1 MMKLTDYLQNTTIF
15 EGGGLGKKFGAV
27 PIEKRNIDPTV
38 EYFLDKFKEVT
49 QIFIN
54 INEVKIL
61 GSGGQKEISG
71 DIDISVSKNISQ
83 KLVQY
88 LIDELQKSPKR
99 DLFIKN
105 AKKSF
110 IENEKEKFIKLN
122 ENEKEEFIKLNENKI
137 IAIASLKFGRSVGSP
152 FDLDAKGIKLL
163 TTIEDFDLDD
173 GMPGLIPFVS
183 NVMQP
188 NGTLN
193 EKKVQIDLNFGD
205 QEWMSFAY
213 HYTPEE
219 SPNEKPI
226 KGLHRNIILECLIE
240 TLGGVWGFQKGFKIS
255 KNDIKFNE
263 NKTQF
268 IDFLNKKLKF
278 NIEEKDLKT
287 FFNILNIVK
296 KLNKNIRT
304 KIFNLMINKLGHS
317 LVPAGVYI
325 PTEKDFNL

>member
-27 PIEKRNIDPTV
+27 PIEKGNINSTV
-38 EYFLDKFKEVT
+38 QYFLDKFKKIT
-49 QIFIN
+49 QISIN
-54 INEVKIL
+54 LNEVKVL

-71 DIDISVSKNISQ
+71 DIDISVPKYISQ

-88 LIDELQKSPKR
+88 LIDELQKTPKR

-105 AKKSF
+105 AKKSNP
-110 IENEKEKFIKLN
+110 ELN
-122 ENEKEEFIKLNENKI
+122 ENEI
-137 IAIASLKFGRSVGSP
+137 IAIASLNFGRSVGSP
-152 FDLDAKGIKLL
+152 FDLDTKGIKLL
-163 TTIEDFDLDD
+163 TTIKDFDLDD

-188 NGTLN
+188 DGTLN
-193 EKKVQIDLNFGD
+193 GKKVQIDLNFGEI
-205 QEWMSFAY
+205 EWMSFAY

-219 SPNEKPI
+219 SPNERPI
-226 KGLHRNIILECLIE
+226 KGLHRNIILESLVE
-240 TLGGVWGFQKGFKIS
+240 TLGGVWGFQKGFKVS
-255 KNDIKFNE
+255 KKDIKFNE
-263 NKTQF
+263 NKIQF
-268 IDFLNKKLKF
+268 INFLNEKLKF

-287 FFNILNIVK
+287 FFSILNIVK
-296 KLNKNIRT
+296 KLNKIIRT
-304 KIFNLMINKLGHS
+304 KVFNLMINKLGHS